1 MLNSK
6 KIRLMT
12 KLVVYENKDGKADI
26 HLSKYYK
33 TDYVR
38 YQTLKS
44 IISATV
50 GYLLIL
56 LLIGLY
62 EMEFIIRN
70 AVNLDYRT
78 IGAYILGIYIM
89 VITIYGLGSILI
101 FSLKYDASRK
111 KLAKYYK
118 LLRRLNKIYTDET
131 PEN

>member
-12 KLVVYENKDGKADI
+12 KLAVYENKDGKEDI

-56 LLIGLY
+56 LLVGLY
-62 EMEFIIRN
+62 QMEFIIRN
-70 AVNLDYRT
+70 AVSLDYKT

-89 VITIYGLGSILI
+89 VITVYGLGSILI
-101 FSLKYDASRK
+101 YSLKYDMSRK

-118 LLRRLNKIYTDET
+118 LLRRLNKVYSDET
-131 PEN
+131 GEA